1 MAASNS
7 RGFLA
12 RLWHGFWRIVDG
24 VRRVTVNLLFVLLVI
39 AIAVWVFS
47 APPRPV
53 IKPDTTLVLQPQGR
67 VVEAYTGTPLER
79 AVDRAFGQERP
90 ETRLR
95 DLIDSLR
102 HARADERVAQVLL
115 DVRQLWSIGLG
126 SLQELESAVAEFKQS
141 DKRIYA
147 IGGFMTQDQYY
158 LAGLADEVW
167 IEPGGVIWLDG
178 FARYR
183 NYYKDGL
190 DKLAVDINLFR
201 VGEFKSAME
210 PYVRNDMSPEA
221 EQANSFLIDGL
232 WQQYLER
239 VALNRGL
246 PLEVLDAAVN
256 DYAARIEAAGG
267 DATALAL
274 ELGLV
279 DRVMAGPELRDAL
292 AQSGAADSR
301 YGFRQVSFRDYLQAR
316 EPEASGSDQVAVI
329 VAEGE
334 IVAGD
339 GPAGTAG
346 SAEVSRQIRRAAADD
361 KVKAVVLRIDSPGG
375 DAHASEVI
383 RRELANL
390 RRSGKPVIA
399 SMGDLAASG
408 GYWIAM
414 GADEVWSNAGTITG
428 SIGIWGMLPTFQDTL
443 GKIGVSTD
451 GVGTT
456 PLSGSLR
463 LDRELGDDA
472 RRMIQALTEDGYEK
486 FITLVSK
493 SRQMTTRQV
502 RDVARGRVWS
512 GSQALERNL
521 IDHAG
526 GLRDAAAAAARR
538 AGLGDD
544 YRLTWV
550 QPEMTA
556 VEKLVAGLMA
566 RVEYQPAGIAAPR
579 SVTDMLPGS
588 LRERIAADLRLLLPG
603 RRAPGILAH
612 CLCVTP

>member
-1 MAASNS
+1 MTASES

-24 VRRVTVNLLFVLLVI
+24 VRRVTANLLFLLLLIV
-39 AIAVWVFS
+39 IAVWLF
-47 APPRPV
+47 AEPPRPT
-53 IKPDTTLVLQPQGR
+53 IEPDTTLVLQPRGR
-67 VVEAYTGTPLER
+67 VVEAYTGTPVER
-79 AVDRAFGQERP
+79 AVDRALGQERP

-102 HARADERVAQVLL
+102 RARNDERIAQVLL
-115 DVRQLWSIGLG
+115 DVRQLQSIGLS
-126 SLQELESAVAEFKQS
+126 SLQELAAVVAEFKQS
-141 DKRIYA
+141 DKRIVA
-147 IGGFMTQDQYY
+147 VGGFMMQDQYY
-158 LAGLADEVW
+158 LASLADEVW

-232 WQQYLER
+232 WQQYLET

-246 PLEVLDAAVN
+246 PLEALDATVN

-267 DATALAL
+267 DATALAQ

-279 DRVMAGPELRDAL
+279 DRVMDRPRLRDAL
-292 AQSGAADSR
+292 AQSGAADSKD
-301 YGFRQVSFRDYLQAR
+301 GFRQVAFLDYLKAKER
-316 EPEASGSDQVAVI
+316 EPSGSDQVAVV
-329 VAEGE
+329 VAEGD

-346 SAEVSRQIRRAAADD
+346 AAEISRQLRRTANDD
-361 KVKAVVLRIDSPGG
+361 TVKAVVLRIDSPGG
-375 DAHASEVI
+375 DAYASEVI
-383 RRELANL
+383 RRAVANL

-414 GADEVWSNAGTITG
+414 GTEEVWANPATITG

-443 GKIGVSTD
+443 GKIGISTD

-463 LDRELGDDA
+463 LDRELGDEA
-472 RRMIQALTEDGYEK
+472 RRMIQALVEDGYEK
-486 FITLVSK
+486 FIKLVSE
-493 SRQMTTRQV
+493 SREMTAEEVRQ
-502 RDVARGRVWS
+502 VARGRVWS

-521 IDHAG
+521 VDHAG
-526 GLRDAAAAAARR
+526 GLREAAAAAARR

-544 YRLTWV
+544 YRLRWV

-556 VEKLVAGLMA
+556 LEELISGWMA
-566 RVEYQPAGIAAPR
+566 RAGYLAGAGTSR
-579 SVTDMLPGS
+579 GVADMLPVGV
-588 LRERIAADLRLLLPG
+588 RARIAADLRLLLPG
-603 RRAPGILAH
+603 KRAPSILAH
-612 CLCVTP
+612 CLCAAP